1 MSPPWGG
8 INYKNSD
15 IYSIKESMTPD
26 ISEIIKVCLRISKYI
41 MFYVPRTLM
50 LEELFE
56 IISKINGK
64 KRLFFDIHIIKSAN
78 KIKVLLIIFGYDI
91 DSKIGEKEIDEYLR
105 YIYGPKLTDIY
116 IKLLSAIAKIIG
128 NYRFL
133 ENEINFRKSCEE
145 SEESEESEKSIENN
159 NYNVGKELLDYF
171 FKSVF
176 TPQEK
181 IRFKS
186 LNVFAQFKSM
196 NKNKSKKNNK
206 NKNKNKENGKKDIN
220 NKNKDNKDNIN
231 ISTDLSN
238 INNDINN
245 DKKEIDYI
253 NKYTI
258 MYTGDNN
265 ENYLRLKES
274 IKNDEDEKSND
285 NDLKFSPMPTK
296 KYILGEISEP
306 DEKINLSNS
315 PSPTISTSPSSSMLI
330 SNNKNCIMSLPY
342 KDKLLQEELT
352 FTSCHEIN
360 LNYIPK

>member
-1 MSPPWGG
+1 
-8 INYKNSD
+8 
-15 IYSIKESMTPD
+15 MTPD

-64 KRLFFDIHIIKSAN
+64 NRLFFDIHILKSAN

-91 DSKIGEKEIDEYLR
+91 DSKIGEKEIDEYLK
-105 YIYGPKLTDIY
+105 YIYGPKLSDIY
-116 IKLLSAIAKIIG
+116 IKLFSTIAKMIG

-145 SEESEESEKSIENN
+145 SEESENSIENS
-159 NYNVGKELLDYF
+159 NYNIGKELLNYF
-171 FKSVF
+171 LNSVF
-176 TPQEK
+176 TQQEK
-181 IRFKS
+181 IKFKS
-186 LNVFAQFKSM
+186 LNIYSQFKSLN
-196 NKNKSKKNNK
+196 NKNKTKKNNK
-206 NKNKNKENGKKDIN
+206 NKIKENDKKHIN
-220 NKNKDNKDNIN
+220 NKNNKDNIN
-231 ISTDLSN
+231 ILKDLSN

-245 DKKEIDYI
+245 EKKQPDFI

-258 MYTGDNN
+258 IYTGDNN
-265 ENYLRLKES
+265 ENYLRLKEN
-274 IKNDEDEKSND
+274 IKNDEDEKFND
-285 NDLKFSPMPTK
+285 NDLKFSPKPTK
-296 KYILGEISEP
+296 KYNLGEISET

-330 SNNKNCIMSLPY
+330 SNNKNCIMSLPN
-342 KDKLLQEELT
+342 KDKILQEELA

>member
-1 MSPPWGG
+1 
-8 INYKNSD
+8 
-15 IYSIKESMTPD
+15 
-26 ISEIIKVCLRISKYI
+26 
-41 MFYVPRTLM
+41 
-50 LEELFE
+50 
-56 IISKINGK
+56 
-64 KRLFFDIHIIKSAN
+64 
-78 KIKVLLIIFGYDI
+78 
-91 DSKIGEKEIDEYLR
+91 
-105 YIYGPKLTDIY
+105 
-116 IKLLSAIAKIIG
+116 
-128 NYRFL
+128 
-133 ENEINFRKSCEE
+133 
-145 SEESEESEKSIENN
+145 
-159 NYNVGKELLDYF
+159 
-171 FKSVF
+171 
-176 TPQEK
+176 
-181 IRFKS
+181 
-186 LNVFAQFKSM
+186 M

-231 ISTDLSN
+231 IIKDLSN
-238 INNDINN
+238 INNEINN

-265 ENYLRLKES
+265 ENYLKLKES
-274 IKNDEDEKSND
+274 IKYDEDEKSND

-330 SNNKNCIMSLPY
+330 SNNKNSIMSLPY

>member
-1 MSPPWGG
+1 
-8 INYKNSD
+8 
-15 IYSIKESMTPD
+15 MTPD

-50 LEELFE
+50 LEELFQ

-64 KRLFFDIHIIKSAN
+64 NRLFFDIHILKSAN

-91 DSKIGEKEIDEYLR
+91 DSKIGEKEIDEYLK
-105 YIYGPKLTDIY
+105 YIYGPKLSDIY
-116 IKLLSAIAKIIG
+116 IKLFTAIAKMIG

-133 ENEINFRKSCEE
+133 ENEINFRKNCEE
-145 SEESEESEKSIENN
+145 SEESEDFGKSLENN
-159 NYNVGKELLDYF
+159 NYNIGKELLEYF
-171 FKSVF
+171 CESVF

-181 IRFKS
+181 IKFKS
-186 LNVFAQFKSM
+186 LNIYSQFKSLL

-206 NKNKNKENGKKDIN
+206 NRNKENGKKDIN
-220 NKNKDNKDNIN
+220 SKDNIN
-231 ISTDLSN
+231 ILKDLSN

-258 MYTGDNN
+258 IYTGDNN
-265 ENYLRLKES
+265 ENYLRLKEN
-274 IKNDEDEKSND
+274 IKNDEDENFND
-285 NDLKFSPMPTK
+285 NDLKFSPKPTK
-296 KYILGEISEP
+296 KYILGEISET
-306 DEKINLSNS
+306 DEKNNLTNS

-330 SNNKNCIMSLPY
+330 SNNKNNIMSLPY
-342 KDKLLQEELT
+342 KDKLLQEELS